1 MRKKRKSILYF
12 FMIGLIAIM
21 LSGCQKKKIT
31 YHPTS
36 YLMTKESG
44 KNYPALKTQKK
55 FEDAFAMTKLSAKK
69 DTTLEKT
76 DRKSDETLKEENA
89 PAVQE
94 TDMADRINNQ
104 TSDEK
109 RVSQKEQK
117 SKRNSSTSSKK
128 DSADTKTKKA
138 ATEKKPET
146 NRTADQ
152 TAQPSTATQTPTE
165 EPKPTQTS
173 TPKPTATPKPK
184 KLAEIQVDGEL
195 RNDYNKGE
203 TVDLSVLTVK
213 AVYEDGSTKTLSRG
227 EYEMDGLS
235 TSSLGK
241 HICTITY
248 QGKSKELSYRVYQ
261 YMVATYVVSDED
273 TDDAVWH
280 EISGFTLTKQQIAS
294 LFGNGV
300 TADDKITLTT
310 GSTVGDSYTFE
321 HGKGLI
327 YNTTNQIQLYIGF
340 RYNKKS

>member
-1 MRKKRKSILYF
+1 
-12 FMIGLIAIM
+12 M

-69 DTTLEKT
+69 DTTQEKT

-138 ATEKKPET
+138 ATEKSRRQTVQLIRLRSHRLRHRRRQK
-146 NRTADQ
+146 NRSQ
-152 TAQPSTATQTPTE
+152 RRLPRQS
-165 EPKPTQTS
+165 
-173 TPKPTATPKPK
+173 
-184 KLAEIQVDGEL
+184 
-195 RNDYNKGE
+195 
-203 TVDLSVLTVK
+203 
-213 AVYEDGSTKTLSRG
+213 
-227 EYEMDGLS
+227 
-235 TSSLGK
+235 
-241 HICTITY
+241 
-248 QGKSKELSYRVYQ
+248 
-261 YMVATYVVSDED
+261 
-273 TDDAVWH
+273 
-280 EISGFTLTKQQIAS
+280 QQ
-294 LFGNGV
+294 
-300 TADDKITLTT
+300 
-310 GSTVGDSYTFE
+310 
-321 HGKGLI
+321 
-327 YNTTNQIQLYIGF
+327 
-340 RYNKKS
+340 

>member
-1 MRKKRKSILYF
+1 
-12 FMIGLIAIM
+12 
-21 LSGCQKKKIT
+21 
-31 YHPTS
+31 
-36 YLMTKESG
+36 
-44 KNYPALKTQKK
+44 
-55 FEDAFAMTKLSAKK
+55 MTKLSAKK
-69 DTTLEKT
+69 DTTQEKT

-203 TVDLSVLTVK
+203 SVDLSVLTVK
-213 AVYEDGSTKTLSRG
+213 AVYEDGSTKTLSRD

-248 QGKSKELSYRVYQ
+248 QGKSKELNYRVYQ

-280 EISGFTLTKQQIAS
+280 E
-294 LFGNGV
+294 
-300 TADDKITLTT
+300 TAVL
-310 GSTVGDSYTFE
+310 
-321 HGKGLI
+321 L
-327 YNTTNQIQLYIGF
+327 
-340 RYNKKS
+340 

>member
-1 MRKKRKSILYF
+1 MRKKSIVYF
-12 FMIGLIAIM
+12 FMIGSIALM
-21 LSGCQKKKIT
+21 LSGCQKKKIA

-36 YLMTKESG
+36 YLTAKESEQ
-44 KNYPALKTQKK
+44 NYPALKTQKK

-69 DTTLEKT
+69 DTTQEKT

-89 PAVQE
+89 PAIQE
-94 TDMADRINNQ
+94 SDTADRVNNR
-104 TSDEK
+104 TSDQK
-109 RVSQKEQK
+109 RVSKKEQK
-117 SKRNSSTSSKK
+117 SKRNSSTSNKK
-128 DSADTKTKKA
+128 DSANTKTKNTD
-138 ATEKKPET
+138 TEKKKET
-146 NRTADQ
+146 DQ
-152 TAQPSTATQTPTE
+152 TVNQTAKPPVTTQTPPE
-165 EPKPTQTS
+165 EPKSTQPPV
-173 TPKPTATPKPK
+173 PKPTPTVTPKPK
-184 KLAEIQVDGEL
+184 RVEDIQVDGEL
-195 RNDYNKGE
+195 RSDYNKGE

-213 AVYEDGSTKTLSRG
+213 AVYEDGTTKTLSQS

-241 HICTITY
+241 HTCTITY
-248 QGKSKELSYRVYQ
+248 QGKSKELNYRVYQ
-261 YMVATYVVSDED
+261 YMVATYVISDED

-280 EISGFTLTKQQIAS
+280 EISSLTLTKQQIAS

-310 GSTVGDSYTFE
+310 GNTVGDSYTFE

>member
-1 MRKKRKSILYF
+1 
-12 FMIGLIAIM
+12 M

-69 DTTLEKT
+69 DTTQEKT

-104 TSDEK
+104 TSDKK

-184 KLAEIQVDGEL
+184 KLGGW
-195 RNDYNKGE
+195 R
-203 TVDLSVLTVK
+203 
-213 AVYEDGSTKTLSRG
+213 
-227 EYEMDGLS
+227 
-235 TSSLGK
+235 
-241 HICTITY
+241 
-248 QGKSKELSYRVYQ
+248 
-261 YMVATYVVSDED
+261 
-273 TDDAVWH
+273 
-280 EISGFTLTKQQIAS
+280 IA
-294 LFGNGV
+294 
-300 TADDKITLTT
+300 K
-310 GSTVGDSYTFE
+310 
-321 HGKGLI
+321 
-327 YNTTNQIQLYIGF
+327 
-340 RYNKKS
+340 